1 MSTKRII
8 NVIKVKCHEA
18 PERAPDYHKALF
30 DTVSDV
36 IWAEHQHAIRATTI
50 QKTVTDLCEALGD
63 FIQRNAGG
71 EQG

>member
-18 PERAPDYHKALF
+18 PERAPDYHKALL

-36 IWAEHQHAIRATTI
+36 VGRAPT
-50 QKTVTDLCEALGD
+50 CNS
-63 FIQRNAGG
+63 RNNHSKDSHRFV
-71 EQG
+71 